1 MKVVLLDLD
10 GTLTKSDGGIIASV
24 VKTSR
29 NWVARFPTMPSLHRF
44 IGPAI
49 IESLRRNHVPEDEL
63 DRAVTIYRSY
73 YADRAVFD
81 DPNEPG
87 NKVPGRLVNVVFPGI
102 REQLL
107 KLRADG
113 YYLALASC
121 KPEYQCVPICE
132 HFHLTELLDGIYGA
146 SRDNSRLDKD
156 QVIRYCFDKIGFD
169 AAAGDKAVMI
179 GDRYTDIDAPTPA
192 IWTHWLPLGLRSA
205 GEMEEHG
212 AYEIIEKPE
221 QIEEAVNRYFQTQLK
236 HNGEDFF
243 MMGCDGACAA
253 GFDLVFIGLPC
264 CRCMRFPC

>member
-1 MKVVLLDLD
+1 MAQHPMKVVLLDLD

-24 VKTSR
+24 VKHVRELGST
-29 NWVARFPTMPSLHRF
+29 VPDA
-44 IGPAI
+44 A
-49 IESLRRNHVPEDEL
+49 ELRRSL
-63 DRAVTIYRSY
+63 DQRYRISVSQSCACGRFGSGRGYLPQLLRRPCRIRRSERARQQG
-73 YADRAVFD
+73 A
-81 DPNEPG
+81 
-87 NKVPGRLVNVVFPGI
+87 GRLVNVVFPGI

-179 GDRYTDIDAPTPA
+179 GDRYTDIDGAHACNLDAIGCRWGYAP
-192 IWTHWLPLGLRSA
+192 A

-212 AYEIIEKPE
+212 AYEIIEQPE
-221 QIEEAVNRYFQTQLK
+221 QLEDAVNRYFEM
-236 HNGEDFF
+236 H
-243 MMGCDGACAA
+243 
-253 GFDLVFIGLPC
+253 
-264 CRCMRFPC
+264 